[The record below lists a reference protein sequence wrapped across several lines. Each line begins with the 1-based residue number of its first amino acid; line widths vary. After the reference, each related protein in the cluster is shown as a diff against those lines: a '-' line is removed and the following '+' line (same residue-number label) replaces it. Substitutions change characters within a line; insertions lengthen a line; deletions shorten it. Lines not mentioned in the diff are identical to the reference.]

1 MNIRQMKD
9 VDTKFVSTLMYN
21 IGLRKLEVFCYTVI
35 PFLVNNTNEYQL
47 LVEDDNCHIIGL
59 IAVHIL
65 PFLALRADFLY
76 LGPFS
81 IKDFAY
87 GNSLSTTVLED
98 IELRAIVHGCPKMEL
113 YYRSRNG
120 DFKIVKSCVEL
131 SESLGRDCQ

>member
-1 MNIRQMKD
+1 MKIRQMNE
-9 VDTKFVSTLMYN
+9 VDTKLVSTLMYN
-21 IGLRKLEVFCYTVI
+21 IGLRKLEVFSYAVTSL
-35 PFLVNNTNEYQL
+35 LVNDANEYQL
-47 LVEDDNCHIIGL
+47 LVEDSNCHIIGL

-87 GNSLSTTVLED
+87 GNSLATAVLED

-113 YYRSRNG
+113 YYRCRHG
-120 DFKIVKSCVEL
+120 EFRIVKSCVEL
-131 SESLGRDCQ
+131 SESLGLDCQ